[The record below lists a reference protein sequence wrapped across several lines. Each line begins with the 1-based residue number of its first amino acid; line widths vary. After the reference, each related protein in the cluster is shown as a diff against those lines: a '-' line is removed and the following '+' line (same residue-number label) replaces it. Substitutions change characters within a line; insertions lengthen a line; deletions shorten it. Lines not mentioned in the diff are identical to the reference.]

1 MIIKTTFTPLPQ
13 PSPKVRVRVLISIK
27 CVSPVWLAILTLLA
41 TTVSQAA
48 PIEPYKLYQEHCAK
62 CHGESGQADNW
73 RGYLYFARS
82 FKSPEWQAKRS
93 DAQILEKI
101 NQGPRIMPAYEKTLS
116 DEQKAAL
123 IRVIRG
129 FGR

>member
-1 MIIKTTFTPLPQ
+1 MIIKKTL
-13 PSPKVRVRVLISIK
+13 
-27 CVSPVWLAILTLLA
+27 LAILTLLA

-48 PIEPYKLYQEHCAK
+48 PIEPYKLYQEHC
-62 CHGESGQADNW
+62 
-73 RGYLYFARS
+73 S

-101 NQGPRIMPAYEKTLS
+101 NQGPRIMPAYDKTLN

-123 IRVIRG
+123 VRVIRG